1 MDLSSYYASEIP
13 ETLDRTPVPA
23 GTYPVVIS
31 DTDTRLTRK
40 AKESGNKSDGT
51 MLSLTFDIIGG
62 PCEGRKIFHN
72 LNLLNQSEKA
82 VMIGRHELASIFR
95 ALGLENIKTD
105 DELRDKPLMVETI
118 VERNDGFPDTAR
130 VKKFSAVQGP
140 ATQAKAKA
148 SSWGD
153 AGDDAT
159 PF

>member
-1 MDLSSYYASEIP
+1 
-13 ETLDRTPVPA
+13 
-23 GTYPVVIS
+23 
-31 DTDTRLTRK
+31 
-40 AKESGNKSDGT
+40 
-51 MLSLTFDIIGG
+51 
-62 PCEGRKIFHN
+62 
-72 LNLLNQSEKA
+72 
-82 VMIGRHELASIFR
+82 MIGRHELASIFR

-153 AGDDAT
+153 ASDDGT